1 MKPTIL
7 VIDDSSFVH
16 VYVKNLMTVKGYRIC
31 SAYDWPEVR
40 MALKHEENIVLCL
53 IDINLPGMRDG
64 DELAK
69 GLRMHSK
76 LKEAKLVFYSGT
88 EADSLAKKTEKIG
101 LDGYI
106 VKGDSDREFV
116 DALKQYLPSIDQNDG
131 IDDEV
136 LDELEQNLDS
146 EDADMEKLQLELGK
160 KIIERNTPPPS
171 NLIEK
176 ISITTEERENQS
188 HESIFEKNLDQ
199 AFDALH
205 QQNVEQTKQEEK
217 EQETKKKKSGWWS
230 RFTGK

>member
-76 LKEAKLVFYSGT
+76 LQEAKLVFYSGSAA
-88 EADSLAKKTEKIG
+88 ESLAEKTESVG

-106 VKGDSDREFV
+106 VKGDSDREFI
-116 DALKQYLPSIDQNDG
+116 DALQQYLPSIEQD
-131 IDDEV
+131 IVDETT
-136 LDELEQNLDS
+136 LDTLEAKLDA
-146 EDADMEKLQLELGK
+146 ENEDMEKLQLELSK
-160 KIIERNTPPPS
+160 KIIERSTAQLTPNT
-171 NLIEK
+171 IETIP
-176 ISITTEERENQS
+176 ISPREQENTSQ
-188 HESIFEKNLDQ
+188 ESIFAQTLDQ
-199 AFDALH
+199 AFDTLH
-205 QQNVEQTKQEEK
+205 QQQEEK
-217 EQETKKKKSGWWS
+217 EKEAPQKKSGWWS